1 MKFNTAVLQSI
12 IVFIIS
18 LILANYLSTMLIA
31 LILLITLWGFASAL
45 EQIPRPNTT
54 VGNLLAVATSFVL
67 FVDVGLSDTVNLFVS
82 MLLVSVAL
90 KQLIATSNKH
100 LKIIALVHTFV
111 IASVFLYQQNLM
123 FSLVSLVLITLEL
136 TALNMLGQTKN
147 IHLVKS
153 LKLAAVSVISCLPI
167 TLLCFLLIPK
177 LPSFWALPGPSTAST
192 GLNETVNPFDI
203 AKLSQSSDLV
213 FRATFN
219 DSPPT
224 TPMYW
229 RAMIHEQYSDRGWTL
244 MEHTASKQVPTPPT
258 EAQALGYEII
268 AEKSSL
274 PWLYALDY
282 GHSSTSGIINRYD
295 GILARTSNL
304 SQTIKYQAQ
313 SSPLFDSLP
322 SLNTWSRMINLSI
335 NRLDNNQSQLLAKQ
349 LKRQARTDAHFFQM
363 LMDYYASQGFVYTLS
378 PPALRGLNTID
389 QFMVDSKQG
398 FCGHYASSAAFIFR
412 SAGIPARVVS
422 GYLGGEKVAGGYFNI
437 YQYDAHAWTE
447 VWLAGKGWT
456 IFDATAVIAPDR
468 LLGSLSESDSQ
479 RDAFM
484 NNLELSWLSLQ
495 HYPMINWLRT
505 NIDQLDFMW
514 TTWVLGYDNSTQAS
528 FLQDTLGD
536 ISPFTIAI
544 TVLGTIGL
552 VFLSYFG
559 LVYWQNRP
567 VYLTPLAK
575 EYQQLQQWAFVNATP
590 IEANDLTLKGTTP
603 LKILSLISEQHPNK
617 GQYIKE
623 FAAVYSSVRYQ
634 DKTLSKSQRHNV
646 TKLIKTITKK

>member
-12 IVFIIS
+12 IVFMIS
-18 LILANYLSTMLIA
+18 LILASYLSSMLIA

-45 EQIPRPNTT
+45 EQIPRPTTT
-54 VGNLLAVATSFVL
+54 VGNLLAIATSFVL

-123 FSLVSLVLITLEL
+123 FSLLSLVLITLEL
-136 TALNMLGQTKN
+136 SALNMLGQTSTN
-147 IHLVKS
+147 LAKS
-153 LKLAAVSVISCLPI
+153 IKLASVSVISCLPI

-177 LPSFWALPGPSTAST
+177 LPSFWALPGPSSAIT

-203 AKLSQSSDLV
+203 AKLSQSSELV

-219 DSPPT
+219 DAAPT
-224 TPMYW
+224 SPMYW

-244 MEHTASKQVPTPPT
+244 MGHTASKQSQPP
-258 EAQALGYEII
+258 ANDQALGYEII

-282 GHSSTSGIINRYD
+282 GYSATTGIINRYD
-295 GILARTSNL
+295 GVLARTSNF

-313 SSPLFDSLP
+313 SLPLSDSIA
-322 SLNTWSRMINLSI
+322 SLNTWSRTVNLTI
-335 NRLDNNQSQLLAKQ
+335 NRLDNSKSQQLAKQ
-349 LKRQARTDAHFFQM
+349 LKQQARDDAHFYQL
-363 LMDYYASQGFVYTLS
+363 LMNHFSSQGFVYTLS

-389 QFMVDSKQG
+389 QFMTDSKQG

-422 GYLGGEKVAGGYFNI
+422 GYLGGEQTAGGYFNI

-447 VWLAGKGWT
+447 VWLPEQGWT

-468 LLGSLSESDSQ
+468 LLGSLSQSESQ
-479 RDAFM
+479 REAFI
-484 NNLELSWLSLQ
+484 NNLEMSWTSLQ
-495 HYPMINWLRT
+495 HYPMISWLRT
-505 NIDQLDFMW
+505 NIDQLDFIW

-528 FLQDTLGD
+528 FLKDTFGEV
-536 ISPFTIAI
+536 SPFTIAF
-544 TVLGTIGL
+544 TVMGSIGL

-559 LVYWQNRP
+559 LIYWQNRP

-575 EYQQLQQWAFVNATP
+575 EYQLLGQWANARATP
-590 IEANDLTLKGTTP
+590 IEATDLRVKGTTP
-603 LKILSLISEQHPNK
+603 LKKLSLISEHHPEKSNL
-617 GQYIKE
+617 INE
-623 FAAVYSSVRYQ
+623 FASLYSSVRYQ
-634 DKTLSKSQRHNV
+634 NSPLSQAQRKRV